1 MIYFFLPL
9 ILQLGFAIRAS
20 TSFLTSK
27 EITEIDTKSGQNAHE
42 MYKFMNVCNW
52 LKKKNGKKETKE
64 VS

>member
-27 EITEIDTKSGQNAHE
+27 EVTEIDTKSGQNAHE
-42 MYKFMNVCNW
+42 MHKFMNVCN
-52 LKKKNGKKETKE
+52 LFKKNGKEKQKN